1 MNNKISKT
9 YLVTDSHFG
18 HCIKMMEYCD
28 RPSNYEQLIINN
40 WKSTVQPQDI
50 VIDLGDVC
58 FSNKEQLEPII
69 KDLPGTKI
77 LIRGNHDR
85 SKSNNWFLKVGYSF
99 VCKKIEISRVI
110 LSHFPAILNEKEIEL
125 GIINI
130 HGHFHNIKRRKW
142 EDRYKNKLTDNH
154 YLLSPEYVGYKPIL
168 LEAAKNKK
176 FVIKTN
182 EVEY

>member
-9 YLVTDSHFG
+9 YIVSDLHIG
-18 HCIKMMEYCD
+18 HENIKKYCN
-28 RPSNYEQLIINN
+28 RPENYEQLIINN
-40 WKSTVQPQDI
+40 WKSTVQSHDI

-58 FSNKEQLEPII
+58 FSNKEYLEPII
-69 KDLPGTKI
+69 RDLPGTKI
-77 LIRGNHDR
+77 LVRGNHDR
-85 SKSNNWFLKVGYSF
+85 NKSNNWFLNVGYSF

-142 EDRYKNKLTDNH
+142 EERYKDRLTDNH
-154 YLLSPEYVGYKPIL
+154 YLLAPEYVNYKPIL
-168 LEAAKNKK
+168 LERAKNKK
-176 FVIKTN
+176 FVIKTK